1 MFLSGDVIYSKYL
14 SGIARNTLYNKEG
27 PIMPDVTP
35 ETHRI
40 MENLLREYQE
50 AAPSPCK
57 LFLLSELSEKQ
68 LHTLLGHFEP
78 PVFFD
83 TVLGFLSTSLLADG
97 KNGILFLTKGC
108 YLFRRFSDPYYI
120 EYGDLCRCTTSDS
133 EVVLT
138 LSRQKTAEFGGL
150 RAEGAAYLQ
159 KLLLALKDCRPV
171 GEHSVPG
178 ISGPVEDESFPF
190 RRAHKAMLSLLS
202 KDVYDRCSSVIDKAS
217 KDSLYILCQSLSTD
231 YTSRRLYLAPRSR
244 HSAPVQVSMILQLS
258 KTLGHTL
265 SPSIARSILHSY
277 AMQLNRQ
284 GVTVLLLKP
293 TPIQI
298 GPCRYEDAV
307 LPYVRI
313 VGNTDLHLTAVL
325 GWMFVYN
332 YAVHHQR
339 FFRKG
344 NRVFLEKIR
353 ALTSVEEP
361 IFAQEMGRL
370 SGGEC
375 GKEAKKLWQFF
386 WSISVGYA
394 LGWQMDVTELPVHY
408 AHLLKRELK
417 PYEDRIQPAS
427 QAMRYYKKFCAME
440 FSSTDPDFEK
450 LTDFVELFLG
460 FYNAAR
466 AAKTVEPVR
475 HFDFDLVLEDPK
487 DFLGSLYAD
496 EQSPLREETSSFQ
509 NPSKED
515 RNYHQKL
522 LIHAWTSLL
531 YSYAVAREKGEE
543 S

>member
-1 MFLSGDVIYSKYL
+1 MFLSGDVVYSKHL

-27 PIMPDVTP
+27 PIMPNVIP
-35 ETHRI
+35 EVHRA
-40 MENLLREYQE
+40 MKRVLKKYQE

-68 LHTLLGHFEP
+68 LHSLLGHFEP

-83 TVLGFLSTSLLADG
+83 AILGFLSTSLLADG
-97 KNGILFLTKGC
+97 KTGILFLTKGC
-108 YLFRRFSDPYYI
+108 YLFRRFSDPYYV
-120 EYGDLCRCTTSDS
+120 EYGDLSRCTASDS

-138 LSRQKTAEFGGL
+138 LNRQKTAEFGGL

-159 KLLLALKDCRPV
+159 KLLVALKDCRPV

-190 RRAHKAMLSLLS
+190 RRALKAMLSLLS
-202 KDVYDRCSSVIDKAS
+202 KDVYDQCSSVIDKAS

-258 KTLGHTL
+258 KTLGLTV
-265 SPSIARSILHSY
+265 SPSIARSILYSY
-277 AMQLNRQ
+277 VTQLIRQ
-284 GVTVLLLKP
+284 GVTVLQW
-293 TPIQI
+293 TPITIQT
-298 GPCRYEDAV
+298 GLCRYEDAV
-307 LPYVRI
+307 LPYI
-313 VGNTDLHLTAVL
+313 GNTDFLLTAVL

-332 YAVHHQR
+332 YAMHIQR
-339 FFRKG
+339 FSRKG
-344 NRVFLEKIR
+344 NQVFLEKLR

-408 AHLLKRELK
+408 AHLLKSELK
-417 PYEDRIQPAS
+417 PYEDRIQPDS
-427 QAMRYYKKFCAME
+427 QAMRYYKKFCTME
-440 FSSTDPDFEK
+440 FSSADPDFEK

-460 FYNAAR
+460 FYNATR
-466 AAKTVEPVR
+466 AAKTAEPVR
-475 HFDFDLVLEDPK
+475 HFGFDLALEDPK

-496 EQSPLREETSSFQ
+496 GQSPLREETSSFQ

-515 RNYHQKL
+515 QNYHQKL

>member
-1 MFLSGDVIYSKYL
+1 MFLSGDVVYSKHL
-14 SGIARNTLYNKEG
+14 SGIARTTLYNKEG
-27 PIMPDVTP
+27 PIMPDVIP
-35 ETHRI
+35 EVHRV
-40 MENLLREYQE
+40 MESLLREYQE

-68 LHTLLGHFEP
+68 LHSLLGHFEP

-83 TVLGFLSTSLLADG
+83 AILGFLSTSFLADG
-97 KNGILFLTKGC
+97 KNGVLFLTKGC
-108 YLFRRFSDPYYI
+108 YLFRRFSDPYYV
-120 EYGDLCRCTTSDS
+120 EYGDLCRCTASDS

-138 LSRQKTAEFGGL
+138 LSRQKTAEVGGL

-159 KLLLALKDCRPV
+159 KLLLDLKDCRPV
-171 GEHSVPG
+171 GDHSVPG

-231 YTSRRLYLAPRSR
+231 YSSRRLYLAPRSR

-265 SPSIARSILHSY
+265 SPSIARSILYSY
-277 AMQLNRQ
+277 AAQLSRQ

-298 GPCRYEDAV
+298 GPCRYENAM
-307 LPYVRI
+307 LPY
-313 VGNTDLHLTAVL
+313 HLTAIL

-353 ALTSVEEP
+353 ALTFVEEP
-361 IFAQEMGRL
+361 VFAQEMERL

-375 GKEAKKLWQFF
+375 GRDLQKIQQIF
-386 WSISVGYA
+386 WRISLGYA
-394 LGWQMDVTELPVHY
+394 VGWQMDVTELPVHY
-408 AHLLKRELK
+408 ARLLKSELK
-417 PYEDRIQPAS
+417 PYEDRIQPDS
-427 QAMRYYKKFCAME
+427 QAMRYYKKFCTME
-440 FSSTDPDFEK
+440 FSSADPDFEK

-460 FYNAAR
+460 FYNATR
-466 AAKTVEPVR
+466 AAGTAEPVR
-475 HFDFDLVLEDPK
+475 HFGFDLALEDPK
-487 DFLGSLYAD
+487 DFLESLYAD
-496 EQSPLREETSSFQ
+496 GQSPPREETSSFKS
-509 NPSKED
+509 PSKVD
-515 RNYHQKL
+515 RNFHQKML
-522 LIHAWTSLL
+522 VHAWTSLL
-531 YSYAVAREKGEE
+531 YNYAVAREKGEE
-543 S
+543 L

>member
-1 MFLSGDVIYSKYL
+1 MFLSGDVVYSKHL
-14 SGIARNTLYNKEG
+14 SGIARTTLYNKEG
-27 PIMPDVTP
+27 PIMPDVIP
-35 ETHRI
+35 EVHRV
-40 MENLLREYQE
+40 MESLLREYQE

-68 LHTLLGHFEP
+68 LHSLLGHFEP

-83 TVLGFLSTSLLADG
+83 AILGFLSTSFLADG
-97 KNGILFLTKGC
+97 KNGVLFLTKGC
-108 YLFRRFSDPYYI
+108 YLFRRFSDPYYV
-120 EYGDLCRCTTSDS
+120 EYGDLCRCTASDS

-138 LSRQKTAEFGGL
+138 LSRQKTAEVGGL

-159 KLLLALKDCRPV
+159 KLLLDLKDCRPV
-171 GEHSVPG
+171 GDHSVPG

-231 YTSRRLYLAPRSR
+231 YSSRRLYLAPRSR
-244 HSAPVQVSMILQLS
+244 RSAPVQVSMILQLS

-265 SPSIARSILHSY
+265 SPSIARSILYSY
-277 AMQLNRQ
+277 AAQLSRQ

-293 TPIQI
+293 TPIQT
-298 GPCRYEDAV
+298 GPCRHEDAV

-339 FFRKG
+339 FSRKG

-353 ALTSVEEP
+353 ALTVVEEP
-361 IFAQEMGRL
+361 FFAQEMERL

-375 GKEAKKLWQFF
+375 GRDLQKIQQLF
-386 WSISVGYA
+386 WCISLGYA
-394 LGWQMDVTELPVHY
+394 VGWQMDVTELPVHY
-408 AHLLKRELK
+408 ARLLKSELK
-417 PYEDRIQPAS
+417 PYEDRIQPDS
-427 QAMRYYKKFCAME
+427 QAMRYYKKFRTME
-440 FSSTDPDFEK
+440 FSSADPDFEK

-460 FYNAAR
+460 FYNATR
-466 AAKTVEPVR
+466 ATGTAEPVR
-475 HFDFDLVLEDPK
+475 HFGFDLALEDPK
-487 DFLGSLYAD
+487 DFLESLYAD
-496 EQSPLREETSSFQ
+496 GQSPPREETSSFKS
-509 NPSKED
+509 PSEVD
-515 RNYHQKL
+515 RSFHQKML
-522 LIHAWTSLL
+522 VHAWTSLL
-531 YSYAVAREKGEE
+531 YNYAVAREKGEE
-543 S
+543 L

>member
-1 MFLSGDVIYSKYL
+1 MFLSGDVVYSKHL
-14 SGIARNTLYNKEG
+14 SGIARTTLCNKEG
-27 PIMPDVTP
+27 PIMPDVIP
-35 ETHRI
+35 EAHRI

-83 TVLGFLSTSLLADG
+83 TILGFLSTSLLTDG

-108 YLFRRFSDPYYI
+108 YLFRRFSDPYYV
-120 EYGDLCRCTTSDS
+120 EYGDLCRCTASDS

-138 LSRQKTAEFGGL
+138 LNHQKTAEFGGL

-159 KLLLALKDCRPV
+159 KLLVALKDCRPV

-202 KDVYDRCSSVIDKAS
+202 KDVYDQCSSVIDKAS

-244 HSAPVQVSMILQLS
+244 HSAPIQVSMILQLS

-277 AMQLNRQ
+277 AMQLNRH

-313 VGNTDLHLTAVL
+313 VGNTDFHLTAVL

-332 YAVHHQR
+332 YAMHIQR
-339 FFRKG
+339 FSRKG
-344 NRVFLEKIR
+344 NQVFLEKLR

-408 AHLLKRELK
+408 AHLLKSELK
-417 PYEDRIQPAS
+417 PYEDRIQPDS
-427 QAMRYYKKFCAME
+427 QAMRYYKKFCTME
-440 FSSTDPDFEK
+440 FSSADPDFEK

-460 FYNAAR
+460 FYNATR
-466 AAKTVEPVR
+466 AAKTAEPVR
-475 HFDFDLVLEDPK
+475 HFGFDLALEDPR

-496 EQSPLREETSSFQ
+496 GQSPLREETSSFQ

-515 RNYHQKL
+515 QNYHQKL

>member
-1 MFLSGDVIYSKYL
+1 MFLSGDVVYSKHL
-14 SGIARNTLYNKEG
+14 SGTARTTLYNKEG
-27 PIMPDVTP
+27 PIMPEVIP
-35 ETHRI
+35 EVHRA
-40 MENLLREYQE
+40 MEHVLKKYQE

-83 TVLGFLSTSLLADG
+83 AILGFLSTSLLADG
-97 KNGILFLTKGC
+97 KTGILFLTKGC
-108 YLFRRFSDPYYI
+108 YLFRRFSDPYYV
-120 EYGDLCRCTTSDS
+120 EYGDLCRCTASDS

-159 KLLLALKDCRPV
+159 KLLLDLKDCRPV
-171 GEHSVPG
+171 GDHSVPG
-178 ISGPVEDESFPF
+178 ISGSVEDESFPF

-217 KDSLYILCQSLSTD
+217 KDSLYILCQSLSTG
-231 YTSRRLYLAPRSR
+231 YSSRHLYLAPRSR

-258 KTLGHTL
+258 KTLGLTL
-265 SPSIARSILHSY
+265 SPSIARSILYSY
-277 AMQLNRQ
+277 AAQLSRQ

-293 TPIQI
+293 TPIQT
-298 GPCRYEDAV
+298 GPCRYENAM
-307 LPYVRI
+307 LPCV
-313 VGNTDLHLTAVL
+313 LTAIL

-332 YAVHHQR
+332 YAVHYQR

-344 NRVFLEKIR
+344 NQVFLEKLR
-353 ALTSVEEP
+353 ALTFVEEP
-361 IFAQEMGRL
+361 VFAQEMERL

-375 GKEAKKLWQFF
+375 GKDLQKIQQLF
-386 WSISVGYA
+386 WRISVGYA
-394 LGWQMDVTELPVHY
+394 VGQQMDITELPVHY
-408 AHLLKRELK
+408 AHLLKDELK
-417 PYEDRIQPAS
+417 PSEDRIQPDS

-440 FSSTDPDFEK
+440 FSAADPDFEK

-487 DFLGSLYAD
+487 DFLGNLYSD

-515 RNYHQKL
+515 RSFHQKML
-522 LIHAWTSLL
+522 VHAWTSLF
-531 YSYAVAREKGEE
+531 YSYAAAREKGEE
-543 S
+543 L

>member
-83 TVLGFLSTSLLADG
+83 TILGFLSTSLLADG

-108 YLFRRFSDPYYI
+108 YLFRRFSDPYYV

-159 KLLLALKDCRPV
+159 KLLLALKDCRPT
-171 GEHSVPG
+171 GDHSGPG

-202 KDVYDRCSSVIDKAS
+202 KDVYDQCSSVIDKAS

-284 GVTVLLLKP
+284 GVTVLLLKA

-353 ALTSVEEP
+353 ALTFVEEP
-361 IFAQEMGRL
+361 FFAQEMERL

-375 GKEAKKLWQFF
+375 GRDLQKIRQLF
-386 WSISVGYA
+386 WRITVGYA
-394 LGWQMDVTELPVHY
+394 VGWQMDATELPVYY
-408 AHLLKRELK
+408 ARLLKSELK
-417 PYEDRIQPAS
+417 PYEDRIQPDS
-427 QAMRYYKKFCAME
+427 QAMRYYKKFCAMK
-440 FSSTDPDFEK
+440 FSSADPDFEK

-460 FYNAAR
+460 FYNATR
-466 AAKTVEPVR
+466 AGGTAEPVR
-475 HFDFDLVLEDPK
+475 HFGFDLALEDPK
-487 DFLGSLYAD
+487 DFLESLYAD
-496 EQSPLREETSSFQ
+496 GQSQPREETSSFK
-509 NPSKED
+509 NPSEED
-515 RNYHQKL
+515 RSFHQKML
-522 LIHAWTSLL
+522 VHAWTSLL
-531 YSYAVAREKGEE
+531 YNYAVAREKGEE

>member
-1 MFLSGDVIYSKYL
+1 MFLSGDVVYSKHL

-27 PIMPDVTP
+27 PIMPNVIP
-35 ETHRI
+35 EVHRA
-40 MENLLREYQE
+40 MKRVLKKYQE

-68 LHTLLGHFEP
+68 LHSLLGHFEP

-83 TVLGFLSTSLLADG
+83 AILGFLSTSLLADG
-97 KNGILFLTKGC
+97 KTGILFLTKGC
-108 YLFRRFSDPYYI
+108 YLFRRFSDPYYV
-120 EYGDLCRCTTSDS
+120 EYGDLSRCTASDS

-138 LSRQKTAEFGGL
+138 LNRQKTAEFGGL

-159 KLLLALKDCRPV
+159 KLLVALKDCRPV

-190 RRAHKAMLSLLS
+190 RRALKAMLSLLS
-202 KDVYDRCSSVIDKAS
+202 KDVYDQCSSVIDKAS

-258 KTLGHTL
+258 KTLGLTV
-265 SPSIARSILHSY
+265 SPSIARSILYSY
-277 AMQLNRQ
+277 VTQLIRQ
-284 GVTVLLLKP
+284 GVTVLQW
-293 TPIQI
+293 TPITIQT
-298 GPCRYEDAV
+298 GLCRYEDAV
-307 LPYVRI
+307 LPYI
-313 VGNTDLHLTAVL
+313 GNTDFLLTAVL

-332 YAVHHQR
+332 YAMHIQR
-339 FFRKG
+339 FSRKG
-344 NRVFLEKIR
+344 NQVFLEKLR

-408 AHLLKRELK
+408 AHLLKSELK
-417 PYEDRIQPAS
+417 PYEDRIQPDS
-427 QAMRYYKKFCAME
+427 QAMRYYKKFCTME
-440 FSSTDPDFEK
+440 FSSADPDFEK

-460 FYNAAR
+460 FYNATR
-466 AAKTVEPVR
+466 AAKTAEPVR
-475 HFDFDLVLEDPK
+475 HFGFDLALEDPR

-496 EQSPLREETSSFQ
+496 GQSPLREETSSFQ

-515 RNYHQKL
+515 QNYHQKL

>member
-1 MFLSGDVIYSKYL
+1 MFLSGDVVYSKYL

-35 ETHRI
+35 EVHRA
-40 MENLLREYQE
+40 MKRVLKKYQE

-68 LHTLLGHFEP
+68 LHSLLGHFEP

-83 TVLGFLSTSLLADG
+83 AILGFLSTSLLADG
-97 KNGILFLTKGC
+97 KTGILFLTKGC
-108 YLFRRFSDPYYI
+108 YLFRRFSDPYYV
-120 EYGDLCRCTTSDS
+120 EYGDLSRCTASDS

-138 LSRQKTAEFGGL
+138 LNRQKTAEFGGL

-159 KLLLALKDCRPV
+159 KLLVALKDCRPV

-190 RRAHKAMLSLLS
+190 RRALKAMLSLLS
-202 KDVYDRCSSVIDKAS
+202 KDVYDQCSSVIDKAS

-258 KTLGHTL
+258 KTLGLTV
-265 SPSIARSILHSY
+265 SPSIARSILYSY
-277 AMQLNRQ
+277 VTQLIRQ
-284 GVTVLLLKP
+284 GVTVLQW
-293 TPIQI
+293 TPITIQT
-298 GPCRYEDAV
+298 GLCRYEDAV
-307 LPYVRI
+307 LPYI
-313 VGNTDLHLTAVL
+313 GNTDFLLTAVF
-325 GWMFVYN
+325 GWIFVYN
-332 YAVHHQR
+332 YAMHIQR
-339 FFRKG
+339 FSRKG
-344 NRVFLEKIR
+344 NQVFLEKLR

-460 FYNAAR
+460 FYNATR
-466 AAKTVEPVR
+466 AAKTAEPVR
-475 HFDFDLVLEDPK
+475 HFGFDLALEDPK

-496 EQSPLREETSSFQ
+496 GQSPLREETSSFQ

-515 RNYHQKL
+515 QNYHQKL